1 MNDETFVHLVR
12 MEFGATPIPAERAAH
27 YHQKKGGRCPGCLNQ
42 QMLNYFN
49 SLKAQLMYLNDGDR
63 VLTAEGT
70 GTIVFLGYGSAVELD
85 RGDKLPLT
93 AVIARIS

>member
-1 MNDETFVHLVR
+1 MNDETLVNLVR
-12 MEFGATPIPAERAAH
+12 MKYGATPIPADRAAH

-49 SLKAQLMYLNDGDR
+49 NLKSQLMYLNNGDR
-63 VLTAEGT
+63 VLTSEGT
-70 GTIVFLGYGSAVELD
+70 GTILFTGYGSSVELD
-85 RGDKLPLT
+85 RGDRLPIT